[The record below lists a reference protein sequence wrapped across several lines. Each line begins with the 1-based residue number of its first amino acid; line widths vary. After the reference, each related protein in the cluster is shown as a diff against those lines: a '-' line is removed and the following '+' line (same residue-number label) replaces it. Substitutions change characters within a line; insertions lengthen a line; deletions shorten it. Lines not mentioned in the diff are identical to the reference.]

1 MITEMIIKKDQ
12 LMTKITITKDN
23 LLSPA
28 EFKTLLEQTETR
40 SSTMD
45 YIFGLLRELV
55 SFEEKFNMATDVFYA
70 RFMRGE
76 MGDDLPFI
84 KWAGRYELYL
94 EAKQEIDSQLA
105 KAPIA
110 V

>member
-1 MITEMIIKKDQ
+1 MA
-12 LMTKITITKDN
+12 KITITKDN
-23 LLSPA
+23 LLSLD

-45 YIFGLLRELV
+45 YIFRLLRELV
-55 SFEEKFNMATDVFYA
+55 SFEEKFNIATDVFYA

-94 EAKQEIDSQLA
+94 EARQEIDSQLA
-105 KAPIA
+105 ETPLT

>member
-1 MITEMIIKKDQ
+1 MS
-12 LMTKITITKDN
+12 KITISKEHF
-23 LLSPA
+23 LSLD
-28 EFKTLLEQTETR
+28 EFKTLLQQMEARHSAT
-40 SSTMD
+40 D
-45 YIFGLLRELV
+45 YVLRLLKELI

-94 EAKQEIDSQLA
+94 EAKQEIDKQLA
-105 KAPIA
+105 KTA
-110 V
+110 VTV